1 MNFAKFKQTTER
13 YFIFKNEIYVEAEN
27 LKQYLK
33 TENKDEIKT
42 VKKIVDMQNLEK
54 MYEKALETS
63 INVKKRLVPLVR
75 KIVAFRET
83 ETVLKSTVE
92 KINEKMKIFNLFN
105 VNLEYLQHQIEIF
118 LKINKINYAITQS
131 DSSINICT
139 NAYAQDGQRLI
150 ISLCNDDKP
159 SHCANQIFKNLQDYY
174 LSNPKTNDG
183 TFSFMQILKKVN
195 LEYAKEMYDIL
206 WDSVKQY
213 YEKINDDKI
222 EKHKN
227 IIANARKEIAKYS
240 NKNYIEKL
248 IEQLKKEKEELNV
261 NLNEINNKILME
273 ENLRSNKIKKKKL
286 EQKLYYVETDIKGL
300 SNPKFLDMIINIDT
314 QWIINSTAEIKRLTK
329 KNHNII

>member
-206 WDSVKQY
+206 WDCVKQY

-248 IEQLKKEKEELNV
+248 IEQLKKEKEQLNA